1 MDPDSIIDIIGLP
14 LAHVGLRGEDGAR
27 CQVSTQPPGGISRKQ

>member
-27 CQVSTQPPGGISRKQ
+27 CQGFHTATRRH